1 MSDNATANATF
12 DDRQTRDPA
21 TREAELFERLRL
33 HLAATLPRTP
43 ALRDHLGD
51 IDPNAVTD
59 RTALSRLPILR
70 KAALMARQQDDP
82 PYGGF
87 LPEGALPPRTFVSP
101 GPIHEPQPLGADPYA
116 SARALHAA
124 GFRPGDVVI
133 NCFGYH
139 GTPGGFIL
147 DEGARALG
155 CTVYPAGPGN
165 TDATVVA
172 MRALAARRPVH
183 YVGTP
188 DFLKVLLDRADGEDR
203 PSSLIGR
210 ALVSGGA
217 LFPAMRDAYAKRGVS
232 VLQCLAT
239 ADVGVIAY
247 ETATG
252 DGPDPGMVVSED
264 LIVEIVTPGTGDPV
278 EPGEV
283 GEIVVTPLDTIWPL
297 VRFAT
302 GDMSRVLSDASTPRY
317 TNMRIAGWMGRA
329 DQRTKVK
336 GMFVD
341 PAQVAKLRA
350 RFPDMTRAR
359 LVVMREGDTDA
370 MVLRYQG
377 GASAS
382 EVETAMREEFA
393 LGGQAERVDD
403 IPADGIV
410 IEDTR
415 TYDT

>member
-1 MSDNATANATF
+1 MTGNPAANANF
-12 DDRQTRDPA
+12 DDRETRDPA

-33 HLAATLPRTP
+33 HLATTLPRTP
-43 ALRDHLGD
+43 ALREHLGA
-51 IDPNAVTD
+51 IDPNAITD
-59 RTALSRLPILR
+59 RAALARLPVLR
-70 KAALMARQQDDP
+70 KNALMERQQADP

-101 GPIHEPQPLGADPYA
+101 GPIHEPQPLGADPYV

-124 GFRPGDVVI
+124 GFRPGDTI
-133 NCFGYH
+133 ANCFGYH

-165 TDATVVA
+165 TDATVA
-172 MRALAARRPVH
+172 ALRALAAKSTVH

-188 DFLKVLLDRADGEDR
+188 DFLKVLLDRIDGEDS
-203 PSSLIGR
+203 PSTLISR

-217 LFPAMRDAYAKRGVS
+217 LFPAMREAYAKRGVS

-247 ETATG
+247 ETAS
-252 DGPDPGMVVSED
+252 DGALHPGMVVSED

-278 EPGEV
+278 ESGEV

-302 GDMSRVLSDASTPRY
+302 GDMTRVLEGPLPSAH

-341 PAQVAKLRA
+341 PAQVAKLRTH
-350 RFPDMTRAR
+350 FPAMTRAR
-359 LVVMREGDTDA
+359 LVVTRENDGDA
-370 MVLRYQG
+370 MVLRYSG
-377 GASAS
+377 EAEPS
-382 EVETAMREEFA
+382 EVETAMREELA
-393 LGGQAERVDD
+393 LGGRAERVDD
-403 IPADGIV
+403 LPADGIV